1 MVDTMTATKSVRTQR
16 ALALDNWADNVL
28 TENLIE
34 IDTTALRHI
43 AQIAQRRDDAEIE
56 LTEAVE
62 FARRAGRSWSE
73 IGSMLGVSKQAAQR
87 KYRSKSAA

>member
-1 MVDTMTATKSVRTQR
+1 MTATKSVRTQR